1 VKKLAGL
8 FCRARQLIYYR
19 KRSLAKILFRKNSM
33 FGLMKSHTCS
43 QTAELKLHRRLH
55 YCGTCKTMGSLYGQK
70 TRALL
75 NHDTVFLAELL
86 SAISIND
93 ESLKGWNRAY
103 QSYNCLALPRDEE
116 QMPVALQLAATATVV
131 LTEFKIADH
140 INDSKRRIWKTAQS
154 FYSKSFLKAAA
165 QLQQWQF
172 PVDDLHQALLSQE
185 TREARARISNE
196 PPDAILDDLA
206 EPTAIATGLFCRQGA
221 RLVGQASQEQ
231 TLYTLGSHF
240 GAIAYLIDAIEDYE
254 KDLRHGDF
262 NAIGAAYK
270 ISDAQL
276 PVEIRKAVVKK
287 IRLLQYQL
295 EALLIDLPMSETM
308 RALFASRL
316 QANLARKLGGLPVLN
331 RNGLQPAQHTCKTG
345 ARVCPKHMSIS
356 ERWKNAV
363 SFGQEIA
370 RKYRKTPSTTFA
382 GNFTSRVTSPLVFA
396 SVLPIAF
403 FAPHQTTGAE
413 SYGECMSLGLN
424 LMFIGSVVGSIAVML
439 SKPFR
444 VSAPPLGAREQILPP
459 DLSEEGSETVN
470 RVQRR
475 RRSAGDD
482 SDGGCLRACDCCD
495 CDCCHAC
502 DCCDG
507 CSCCDCNCC
516 D

>member
-1 VKKLAGL
+1 
-8 FCRARQLIYYR
+8 
-19 KRSLAKILFRKNSM
+19 M
-33 FGLMKSHTCS
+33 FGLMKAHTCS
-43 QTAELKLHRRLH
+43 QTVELKLHQRLH

-75 NHDTVFLAELL
+75 NHDTVFLAEIL

-93 ESLKGWNRAY
+93 ESLKSWNYAY
-103 QSYNCLALPRDEE
+103 QSYSCLALPQDEE

-140 INDSKRRIWKTAQS
+140 INDSKRRIWKIAQAFYSQS
-154 FYSKSFLKAAA
+154 FLNASA
-165 QLQQWQF
+165 QLKQWQF
-172 PVDDLHQALLSQE
+172 PVDDLRQTLLSQE
-185 TREARARISNE
+185 TREARALLSNE
-196 PPDAILDDLA
+196 PVDAILDDLA
-206 EPTAIATGLFCRQGA
+206 EPTAIATAMFCRQGA

-231 TLYTLGSHF
+231 ILYRVGCHF
-240 GAIAYLIDAIEDYE
+240 GAIVYLIDAIEDYE
-254 KDLRHGDF
+254 KDLRNGDF

-276 PVEIRKAVVKK
+276 PVEIRKEVVKK
-287 IRLLQYQL
+287 IRLLQCQL
-295 EALLIDLPMSETM
+295 EALMIDLPLSETM
-308 RALFASRL
+308 RAMFASRL

-331 RNGLQPAQHTCKTG
+331 RNGLQQAQHTCKTG
-345 ARVCPKHMSIS
+345 ARVCQKHMSIS

-370 RKYRKTPSTTFA
+370 RKYRKTTSTSFA
-382 GNFTSRVTSPLVFA
+382 GNFISHVTAPLVFA

-403 FAPHQTTGAE
+403 FAPHQTTGAQ
-413 SYGECMSLGLN
+413 SYAECMSLGLN
-424 LMFIGSVVGSIAVML
+424 LMFIGSVISSIAVML

-444 VSAPPLGAREQILPP
+444 VSAPQPGAREQILPP

-475 RRSAGDD
+475 RRSTGDD
-482 SDGGCLRACDCCD
+482 NSDGGCLRACDCCD

-507 CSCCDCNCC
+507 CSCCDCNCSCC